1 MYRQREYKQRRYKLD
16 ALASEIEVAQY
27 KHEQQRKH
35 GYHVM
40 SREEFKK
47 RLVEDLGINA
57 EDRYEE
63 EGVCA
68 GEARTV

>member
-1 MYRQREYKQRRYKLD
+1 MYRQRECKQRRYKLY

-40 SREEFKK
+40 SREEFK
-47 RLVEDLGINA
+47 RRIMEDLGINA
-57 EDRYEE
+57 EDRYEKT
-63 EGVCA
+63 GLSYC
-68 GEARTV
+68 

>member
-1 MYRQREYKQRRYKLD
+1 MYRPREYRQRRYKLD

-27 KHEQQRKH
+27 KHERQRKH

-40 SREEFKK
+40 SREELRK

-57 EDRYEE
+57 EN
-63 EGVCA
+63 
-68 GEARTV
+68 

>member
-27 KHEQQRKH
+27 KHERQRKH

-40 SREEFKK
+40 SREELRK